1 MSTVT
6 IHSPIAR
13 GQSRTGP
20 QVLIT
25 PISAEYAKNVGPL
38 QVQDVP
44 SNWFTKVRQMRKD
57 PTISMVRQL
66 VVAPVLAT
74 PWNFVAQ
81 KGAPKGADE
90 FIRKQFNEI
99 RTYIVRTTMYGCIDF
114 GFQAFEKVFEVD
126 DDGQVALR
134 KMKALLPDWLDILVN
149 IKTGAFAGIRDWHP
163 HNGWYVQLNP
173 NKCFLHYFDVEGTYW
188 YGKGMMENAESA
200 YDQWVT
206 ANNANERYDRKIAGS
221 HWIVHYPI
229 GTSLVNGTEKPN
241 EEIAQDILNRI
252 QSSSGIAVP
261 KKLEPF
267 DVGDSG
273 EPPNAWELELVSDHG
288 ATQVAFLDRMAYL
301 DRLKV
306 RALGFPERSILEGK
320 YGTKAEAETHAD
332 FAVSNILLRGDD
344 LVRDLNWY
352 GVDQLMELNYGP
364 ETKGTVRIVPDA
376 IGADV
381 RRFLRD
387 LYMKM
392 FADPDGFTAEMAK
405 IDRKTLRTALNIPSD
420 VEDTEETDLFED
432 KLEKIEDGILN
443 QDGLG
448 DPLREGQ
455 RGDVG
460 RPGQFRSLGGNNAE
474 DSVGNLRGRREDQR
488 STTGQRVLNSS
499 DDDVEDSN

>member
-6 IHSPIAR
+6 IHSPTSR
-13 GQSRTGP
+13 GQSRTAP
-20 QVLIT
+20 QVLIN
-25 PISAEYAKNVGPL
+25 PISAEYSKTIGPL
-38 QVQDVP
+38 SEQGTP
-44 SNWFTKVRQMRKD
+44 TNWYSKVRTMRKD

-66 VVAPVLAT
+66 AVAPVLAT

-81 KGAPKGADE
+81 KGAPEGADE
-90 FIRKQFNEI
+90 FIKKQLCEI

-114 GFQAFEKVFEVD
+114 GFQAFEKIFEVNED
-126 DDGQVALR
+126 DQVVLR
-134 KMKALLPDWLDILVN
+134 KMKALLPDWLDIMVN

-188 YGKGMMENAESA
+188 YGKGLMENAEA
-200 YDQWVT
+200 PYDQWTT

-221 HWIVHYPI
+221 HWLIHYPI
-229 GTSLVNGTEKPN
+229 GTSLVNGVETPN
-241 EEIAQDILNRI
+241 EEIAQEILNKI

-261 KKLEPF
+261 KKIEPF
-267 DVGDSG
+267 DMGDG
-273 EPPNAWELELVSDHG
+273 DEPPNAWKIELVSDKG
-288 ATQVAFLDRMAYL
+288 ATQVGFLERMGYL

-344 LVRDLNWY
+344 LVRDMNWY
-352 GVDQLMELNYGP
+352 VVDQILELNYGP
-364 ETKGTVRIVPDA
+364 KAKGTVRIVPDA

-392 FADPDGFTAEMAK
+392 FADPNGFAAEMAK

-420 VEDTEETDLFED
+420 VEDTEETDLFD
-432 KLEKIEDGILN
+432 KHLENVEDGILN
-443 QDGLG
+443 EDGLG
-448 DPLREGQ
+448 DPLRGQ
-455 RGDVG
+455 QRNGVG
-460 RPGQFRSLGGNNAE
+460 RPEQFRSLNGDSSE
-474 DSVGNLRGRREDQR
+474 DSVGNLGGRRENQR
-488 STTGQRVLNSS
+488 SAERKRLLDSS
-499 DDDVEDSN
+499 DDNLEDND